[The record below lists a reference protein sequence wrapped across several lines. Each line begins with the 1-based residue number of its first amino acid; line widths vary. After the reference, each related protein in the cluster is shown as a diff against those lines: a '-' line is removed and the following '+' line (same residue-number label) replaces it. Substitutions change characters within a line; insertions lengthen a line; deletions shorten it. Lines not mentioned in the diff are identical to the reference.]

1 MFKNKYIIFYLLNK
15 FLFSYKF
22 KNIDYFYNN
31 YIYNSINKLY
41 LSYIIKNKYKKLFY
55 IIYNYYK

>member
-31 YIYNSINKLY
+31 YIYNSINKLIY
-41 LSYIIKNKYKKLFY
+41 HNNKKINIKNYF
-55 IIYNYYK
+55 I